1 MGGFSDFSLGS
12 TSPILSG
19 GKVRWKPQKGKYR
32 VTFVA
37 LPGLENDSPKFS
49 DDNGNPTNPSF
60 KGGRRLY
67 HKDVGYFLDHGPE
80 YQKIA
85 GNPSKTSIATTL
97 IFWPTDAN
105 GSLDKSR
112 FANGEFEVKTW
123 VFSLD
128 KYRQL
133 ESINSEFP
141 LSQHDISITVTDA
154 QFHKM
159 TFAPCKESLF
169 KTLGDKGSDMF
180 KTVIETAKPI
190 HLNIQN
196 DIAQDL
202 TLDQIREKM
211 SGSVGSPTGNSGG
224 GFNSS
229 FDADEILD
237 GML

>member
-1 MGGFSDFSLGS
+1 MSGFSDFSLGS

-32 VTFVA
+32 ATFVA
-37 LPGLENDSPKFS
+37 LPGIENQKPLFE

-67 HKDVGYFLDHGPE
+67 RQGVGYFLDHGPE

-85 GNPSKTSIATTL
+85 GAPSKTSVATTL
-97 IFWPTDAN
+97 IFWPVDAN
-105 GSLDKSR
+105 GVLDKAR
-112 FANGEFEVKTW
+112 FANGEYEVKTW

-133 ESINSEFP
+133 EAINAEFP
-141 LSQHDISITVTDA
+141 LSQHDLSITVTDP

-159 TFAPCKESLF
+159 SFAPCKESLF
-169 KTLGDKGSDMF
+169 KTLSEKNPTHFADVVSNASS
-180 KTVIETAKPI
+180 VHA
-190 HLNIQN
+190 NIQN

-202 TLDQIREKM
+202 TLDQIREKL
-211 SGSVGSPTGNSGG
+211 SGEVGSPAGKSGG
-224 GFNSS
+224 SYNSS
-229 FDADEILD
+229 FDADDLLDDIL
-237 GML
+237 